1 MVKLIAL
8 LGNKGTL
15 YRSTRHNCGWLFAEA
30 LIDHV
35 GAAPSWQEKFHGSW
49 CKRSVSG
56 LPVILLKPMLFMNES
71 GRSIGEACRYFNI
84 ASEEILVVHDDVEL
98 SFGTVKLQFGGG
110 LAGHKGLKSTVDLIG
125 SDRFHRLR
133 IGIGRPA
140 HGDVA
145 SFVLSRFSAE
155 EEMKLPLIMQRGI
168 GILESY
174 LGEKCR
180 PELLPMQE
188 NIP

>member
-1 MVKLIAL
+1 
-8 LGNKGTL
+8 
-15 YRSTRHNCGWLFAEA
+15 
-30 LIDHV
+30 
-35 GAAPSWQEKFHGSW
+35 
-49 CKRSVSG
+49 
-56 LPVILLKPMLFMNES
+56 MLFMNES

-84 ASEEILVVHDDVEL
+84 SPEEILVVHDDVEL

-110 LAGHKGLKSTVDLIG
+110 LAGHKGLKSTVDQIG

-133 IGIGRPA
+133 IGIGRPT

-155 EEMKLPLIMQRGI
+155 QEMKLPLIMLRGI
-168 GILESY
+168 GILESF
-174 LGEKCR
+174 LSEKCR